1 MRPDIRPMLAT
12 LTDKPFDD
20 PDWIFETKW
29 DGFRAV
35 AVVAPGKA
43 KLYSRNG
50 LDISRKYPSICDA
63 LAKIKESAVLD
74 GELVALDA
82 HGRSRFQLL
91 QNAEREPTRL
101 LYCVFDLL
109 YLDGKDMRKL
119 SLIERKAAL
128 KAILPKSKLLLY
140 SAHVAGRGI
149 KEFEKAKRAGEEGVM
164 AKLASSRYYS
174 GIRTRDWLKVKAH
187 QEQEVVIVGF
197 TAPRRSRKYFGA
209 LLLAVREDGAW
220 AYVGRAGTGFDAA
233 KLRDIYALMVPLIT
247 DKKPVAAKVPDE
259 AHTTWVKPKLVAEV
273 KFTEW
278 TTGGEMRHRCFWACA
293 PTRRRV
299 TWSAN
304 CRRRND
310 RLLARRLHEGHEALK
325 VVMLVELR
333 RPAVLH
339 GPDVSFL
346 RVEMSARWAVH
357 AVRTHF
363 ERRLPAIDYKMAGAE
378 TLCSNCEKI
387 RLKRSTR
394 PSCPRAR
401 HREDAPRAGY

>member
-1 MRPDIRPMLAT
+1 MRPDTRPMLAT
-12 LTDKPFDD
+12 LTDKAFDD

-35 AVVAPGKA
+35 AVVEPGKA

-50 LDISRKYPSICDA
+50 LDISRKYPSIVDA

-82 HGRSRFQLL
+82 QGRSRFQLL
-91 QNAEREPTRL
+91 QNAERERTRL

-119 SLIERKAAL
+119 KLIERKAAL

-140 SAHVAGRGI
+140 SAYVVGRGI

-164 AKLASSRYYS
+164 AKLASSRYHS
-174 GIRTRDWLKVKAH
+174 GLRSRDWLKIKAH

-209 LLLAVREDGAW
+209 LVLAVREKGAW

-233 KLRDIYALMVPLIT
+233 RLRDIHALMAPLIT
-247 DKKPVAAKVPDE
+247 DKKPIAAKVPDE

-278 TTGGEMRHRCFWACA
+278 TSGSEMRHPVFVGLRTDKKA
-293 PTRRRV
+293 
-299 TWSAN
+299 S
-304 CRRRND
+304 D
-310 RLLARRLHEGHEALK
+310 
-325 VVMLVELR
+325 VVREL
-333 RPAVLH
+333 PK
-339 GPDVSFL
+339 G
-346 RVEMSARWAVH
+346 
-357 AVRTHF
+357 
-363 ERRLPAIDYKMAGAE
+363 
-378 TLCSNCEKI
+378 
-387 RLKRSTR
+387 
-394 PSCPRAR
+394 
-401 HREDAPRAGY
+401 